1 MILFM
6 KDSIQNI
13 WKILS
18 EATKRWLDFDPWAHG
33 AAVAY
38 YAIFSLPGLLIII
51 IWSAGVIF
59 GEEAVHGQL
68 SNQIQQY
75 LGEQSAESI
84 EQLIANARVSE
95 DKTLMKV
102 LGIVTLLFG
111 ATTLFLQLQKIL
123 NKIWGVKAAPKNGL
137 IKLLSDR
144 ATSLGIIVA
153 ISFLL
158 LISLSLSAMIS
169 LMSTWIEVYFGE
181 TWLVLIRALNLMLSF
196 AVTTL
201 LFAIMFRA
209 LPDVEIAWRTV
220 WVGAIT
226 TAALFSIGKTLL
238 GIYFGYSDPG
248 SSFGAAGTIIL
259 VMLWVN
265 YTSLIL
271 FYGATISKVDARL
284 SGHKIKPSSHAK
296 WINEG

>member
-153 ISFLL
+153 IAFLL

>member
-1 MILFM
+1 M
-6 KDSIQNI
+6 
-13 WKILS
+13 
-18 EATKRWLDFDPWAHG
+18 
-33 AAVAY
+33 
-38 YAIFSLPGLLIII
+38 
-51 IWSAGVIF
+51 
-59 GEEAVHGQL
+59 
-68 SNQIQQY
+68 
-75 LGEQSAESI
+75 GEQSAESI

-153 ISFLL
+153 IAFLL